1 MAGLDKLH
9 LIDTDTLAWWL
20 SDRQLAV
27 NGGFNGRPEKKADVC
42 YAWWV
47 FSPLCILQKQHWIDG
62 DFLRDFILS
71 AQDED
76 DGGIADRPGDVADV
90 YHTLFGLA
98 GLGMM
103 QKDGV
108 KEIDVVY
115 CLPAHVTQRLGLY
128 KKY

>member
-62 DFLRDFILS
+62 NLLRDFILS

-98 GLGMM
+98 GETLDYMREHRCGM
-103 QKDGV
+103 GW
-108 KEIDVVY
+108 
-115 CLPAHVTQRLGLY
+115 RLNIRL
-128 KKY
+128 